1 MKKLVSLLLALCL
14 VFALGASAFAASFPA
29 SGFSD
34 VSRSAWYAEAVDFVK
49 ASGLM
54 NGVGNN
60 RFDPSGTVTRAM
72 VVTVL
77 YRLADKPSVSG
88 QSNPFRDVPNDA
100 GCWYRDAAIWAVK
113 NGVTNGDGS
122 ANVFSPNKAITR
134 EQMATMIVRYVKN
147 SSLTISKIHS
157 ASQALACSICKVK
170 NAPGLLAK
178 SITIS
183 ATISSAECLTP
194 TCSIPADTGKR
205 RKPSKRRSR
214 LNWTSSVVSW
224 SLSRG
229 CGYWISAVDGAGSPS
244 IWREIT
250 RSALSA

>member
-14 VFALGASAFAASFPA
+14 VFALGVSGFAASFPA
-29 SGFSD
+29 NGFSD

-60 RFDPSGTVTRAM
+60 RFDPNGTVTRAM

-77 YRLADKPSVSG
+77 YRLADKPSMSG

-122 ANVFSPNKAITR
+122 ASVFSPNKAITR
-134 EQMATMIVRYVKN
+134 EQMASMIVRF
-147 SSLTISKIHS
+147 LL
-157 ASQALACSICKVK
+157 SQADLDDATAKMIQRLDAKTAASLLKNEFRDASSISSWASVNVLICKMTGIM
-170 NAPGLLAK
+170 NGD
-178 SITIS
+178 S
-183 ATISSAECLTP
+183 AGTFRPQATLSRAECAQTF
-194 TCSIPADTGKR
+194 
-205 RKPSKRRSR
+205 
-214 LNWTSSVVSW
+214 LNLYNIGTQ
-224 SLSRG
+224 G
-229 CGYWISAVDGAGSPS
+229 
-244 IWREIT
+244 
-250 RSALSA
+250 

>member
-14 VFALGASAFAASFPA
+14 VFALGVSGFAASFPA
-29 SGFSD
+29 NGFSD

-60 RFDPSGTVTRAM
+60 RFDPNGTVTRAM

-77 YRLADKPSVSG
+77 YRLADKPSMSG

-122 ANVFSPNKAITR
+122 ASVFSPNKAITR
-134 EQMATMIVRYVKN
+134 EQMASMIVRF
-147 SSLTISKIHS
+147 LL
-157 ASQALACSICKVK
+157 SQADLDDATAKMIQRLDAKTAASLLKNEFRDASSVSSWASVNVLICKMTGIM
-170 NAPGLLAK
+170 NGD
-178 SITIS
+178 S
-183 ATISSAECLTP
+183 AGTFRPQATLSRAECAQTF
-194 TCSIPADTGKR
+194 
-205 RKPSKRRSR
+205 
-214 LNWTSSVVSW
+214 LNLYNIGTQ
-224 SLSRG
+224 G
-229 CGYWISAVDGAGSPS
+229 
-244 IWREIT
+244 
-250 RSALSA
+250 